1 MGGTA
6 AMVKNLEKLMIEEG
20 ITIRKNTE
28 ITKINLSSTKKSIKN
43 IEINHKETLSA
54 DIYISNMDPSFLEKK
69 MINRS
74 NNFFQ
79 DLKTNIQSFP
89 WVCL

>member
-28 ITKINLSSTKKSIKN
+28 ITKINLSSSKKSIKN
-43 IEINHKETLSA
+43 IEIIIKRHYQP
-54 DIYISNMDPSFLEKK
+54 IFI
-69 MINRS
+69 
-74 NNFFQ
+74 FQ
-79 DLKTNIQSFP
+79 IWIQVF
-89 WVCL
+89 